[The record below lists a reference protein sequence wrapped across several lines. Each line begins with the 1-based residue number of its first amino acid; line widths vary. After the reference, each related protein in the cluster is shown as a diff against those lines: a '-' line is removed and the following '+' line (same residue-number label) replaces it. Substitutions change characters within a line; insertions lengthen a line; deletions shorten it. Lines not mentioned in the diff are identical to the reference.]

1 MGTMEPPATPA
12 GSRAGDRVSCPW
24 CDSEA
29 VERVGEVGPTVMTSQ
44 WICTA
49 CKSPFERIRRRG
61 RS

>member
-1 MGTMEPPATPA
+1 M
-12 GSRAGDRVSCPW
+12 SCPW
-24 CDSEA
+24 CGSEA